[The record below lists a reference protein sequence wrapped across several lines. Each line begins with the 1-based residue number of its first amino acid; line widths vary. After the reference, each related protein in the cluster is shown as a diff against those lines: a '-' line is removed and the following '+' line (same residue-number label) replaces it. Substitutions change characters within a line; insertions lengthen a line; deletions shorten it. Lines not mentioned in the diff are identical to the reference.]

1 MTILAESPARS
12 THAKLDS
19 SWETAIM
26 SVGGGDQTKVA
37 WNITYTD
44 LDGNETTQCF
54 QHLEDTDVYQGLLLP
69 GTTQYFQRLED
80 TRVYSETIK
89 LVWELIDKANGCDKT
104 TKDFCYQEVLT
115 LMEGQ
120 VTTYGEGYLPH
131 DLKTAI
137 NEIKEYFA

>member
-1 MTILAESPARS
+1 
-12 THAKLDS
+12 
-19 SWETAIM
+19 M
-26 SVGGGDQTKVA
+26 SVRGDDQTKVA

-44 LDGNETTQCF
+44 LDGN
-54 QHLEDTDVYQGLLLP
+54 

-89 LVWELIDKANGCDKT
+89 LVWELIDKANGYDKT

>member
-1 MTILAESPARS
+1 MTILAESLARS
-12 THAKLDS
+12 THAKLNS

-26 SVGGGDQTKVA
+26 SVGGGAQTKVA

-44 LDGNETTQCF
+44 LDGN
-54 QHLEDTDVYQGLLLP
+54 

-80 TRVYSETIK
+80 TRVYSKTIK

-120 VTTYGEGYLPH
+120 VTTYGEGYLPN

-137 NEIKEYFA
+137 HEIKEYFA

>member
-1 MTILAESPARS
+1 MTILAENHARS

-26 SVGGGDQTKVA
+26 SIKGGNQTKVA
-37 WNITYTD
+37 WSITYTD
-44 LDGNETTQCF
+44 LDGNK
-54 QHLEDTDVYQGLLLP
+54 
-69 GTTQYFQRLED
+69 TTQYFQRFED
-80 TRVYSETIK
+80 THVYSKIIK
-89 LVWELIDKANGCDKT
+89 LVWGLIDKANGCDKT

-120 VTTYGEGYLPH
+120 VATYGEGYLPH

-137 NEIKEYFA
+137 NEIKECFA

>member
-26 SVGGGDQTKVA
+26 SVGGDDQTKVA
-37 WNITYTD
+37 WSITYID
-44 LDGNETTQCF
+44 LDGNE
-54 QHLEDTDVYQGLLLP
+54 
-69 GTTQYFQRLED
+69 TTQYFQRLED

-89 LVWELIDKANGCDKT
+89 LVWELIDKANGCEKT
-104 TKDFCYQEVLT
+104 TKNFCYQEILT

-120 VTTYGEGYLPH
+120 VATFGAGYLLH
-131 DLKTAI
+131 YLKTAI

>member
-19 SWETAIM
+19 SWETTIM
-26 SVGGGDQTKVA
+26 NIEEGDQTKVA
-37 WNITYTD
+37 WSITYTD
-44 LDGNETTQCF
+44 LDGNK
-54 QHLEDTDVYQGLLLP
+54 
-69 GTTQYFQRLED
+69 TTQYFQRLED
-80 TRVYSETIK
+80 THVYSKTIK
-89 LVWELIDKANGCDKT
+89 LVWGLIDKANGCDKT

-120 VTTYGEGYLPH
+120 VATYGEGYLPH

-137 NEIKEYFA
+137 NEIKECFA